1 MVFRDAIYL
10 NSLLVHSETWYF
22 ISKKNMEA
30 LNEADAKFF
39 QVCFQSHSKTCR
51 DAYYMET
58 GKQKVMHIIAKRC
71 LMFLF
76 NILKRDNSQ
85 TLKKFYLVQR
95 AWPTRN
101 DWILQINNDKLK
113 YDISMN
119 DNEISQMSK
128 SQFKKYTYKLIQR
141 HKVNFVILTIQ
152 KYRK

>member
-1 MVFRDAIYL
+1 MKETNSLKYLGEVLNAEGNINDTINARVSKAIGLRSQYSSLIKSISLGNYHFEIGMVFRDAMYL

-58 GKQKVMHIIAKRC
+58 GKQKVMHIIAKRR

-85 TLKKFYLVQR
+85 TLKKF
-95 AWPTRN
+95 
-101 DWILQINNDKLK
+101 
-113 YDISMN
+113 
-119 DNEISQMSK
+119 
-128 SQFKKYTYKLIQR
+128 
-141 HKVNFVILTIQ
+141 
-152 KYRK
+152 